1 MSNSNTGIAPGLDER
16 GKFAKGN
23 TLSAD
28 AAKQRNGPKQKG
40 SIDGLRQDVLDHW
53 ANSDAGK
60 VLTKVKNEKPV
71 EYIKAVTAL
80 APKQSDAIITRNVV
94 FALAAKG
101 PPADWKPMSDE
112 EMGDDNAD

>member
-1 MSNSNTGIAPGLDER
+1 LDKR

-23 TLSAD
+23 TLGANRKG
-28 AAKQRNGPKQKG
+28 KQTG
-40 SIDGLRQDVLDHW
+40 SIDALRQDVLDHW

-60 VLTKVKNEKPV
+60 VLTKIKNEKPV
-71 EYIKAVTAL
+71 EYAKLITAL
-80 APKQSDAIITRNVV
+80 APKQADATITRNVV

-112 EMGDDNAD
+112 DIEGDSEANAT